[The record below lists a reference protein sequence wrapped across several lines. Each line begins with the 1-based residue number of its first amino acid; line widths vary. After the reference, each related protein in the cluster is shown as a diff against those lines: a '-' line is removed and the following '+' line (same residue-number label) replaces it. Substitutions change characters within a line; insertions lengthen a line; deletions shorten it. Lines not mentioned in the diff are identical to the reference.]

1 MKLSTDRILTTHVG
15 SLPRGPT
22 VLELLY
28 KKENGEPYD
37 PAEFDRAMSEA
48 VDDVVR
54 RQVATGID
62 IVSDGEMSKVGYA
75 TYIKDRLSGFDGH
88 YPRPPHRDLA
98 PYPELRE
105 AMARMIG
112 KQTFK
117 RAGCVG
123 PVELVDRDAMQKD
136 LANLRAAA
144 THHRPHDA
152 FMNAASPGVIS
163 AFQSNHY
170 YRTHEAIRRRD
181 RGRDEARV
189 RRNRRGRLRA
199 AARLPRPRDGE
210 AHRVSGAQRKGIPGA
225 RGVSSRR
232 LEPRGAGHPGAA

>member
-22 VLELLY
+22 VLERLY

-37 PAEFDRAMSEA
+37 PAEFDSAMSEA

-54 RQVATGID
+54 GQVATGID

-105 AMARMIG
+105 AIARMIG
-112 KQTFK
+112 KATFK
-117 RAGCVG
+117 RAGCIG
-123 PVELVDRDAMQKD
+123 PVTLLDRDAMQKD

-144 THHRPHDA
+144 THHPSPTTRPGICR
-152 FMNAASPGVIS
+152 S
-163 AFQSNHY
+163 
-170 YRTHEAIRRRD
+170 
-181 RGRDEARV
+181 V
-189 RRNRRGRLRA
+189 RICTQ
-199 AARLPRPRDGE
+199 PRW
-210 AHRVSGAQRKGIPGA
+210 
-225 RGVSSRR
+225 
-232 LEPRGAGHPGAA
+232 GHSCSWSTPKTKR